1 MQKVFAFVGPS
12 GTGKSHHAMELAHD
26 LNADII
32 IDDGLLITLSGRIA
46 GGTSSKL
53 QPTKIGAFKTALFMD
68 ERHHNDAKKTIDQIN
83 PKVILIL
90 GTSNKMVERI
100 ANRLDLDAISK
111 YINISDILD
120 INQIRTANYFRKQ
133 LGKHIIPAPT
143 IEVSRTFPNTL
154 IESIHTFLK
163 RHYKTQ
169 KQTMVEQTVIRPPF
183 SYLGRITITNRA
195 IEDLVR
201 GTLQDY
207 KEIEKINSIK
217 INFENGNLILSMQID
232 LTYGVKIFPYIQ
244 NVQRK
249 LKENIEKY
257 TDFNIISLNITVNN
271 LILKNKFRK
280 GAAPTVIP
288 QNMQPGHI
296 LTE

>member
-1 MQKVFAFVGPS
+1 MQTVIAFVGPS

-26 LNADII
+26 LNAEII
-32 IDDGLLITLSGRIA
+32 IDDGLLITISGRIA

-68 ERHHNDAKKTIDQIN
+68 DHHYNEAKKIINKIN

-90 GTSNKMVERI
+90 GTSDKMVERI
-100 ANRLDLDAISK
+100 AKRLDLDCISK

-163 RHYKTQ
+163 KHYKTQ
-169 KQTMVEQTVIRPPF
+169 KQKMVEQTVIRPPF

-217 INFENGNLILSMQID
+217 IHFENGNIILSMHIE

-244 NVQRK
+244 NAQRM

-257 TDFNIISLNITVNN
+257 TDFNIISLNITVNH
-271 LILKNKFRK
+271 LVLKNKFLK
-280 GAAPTVIP
+280 GSEHTVIR
-288 QNMQPGHI
+288 QNMQPSYI